1 MRGKKLLCT
10 KEKDMKNIKILLLSV
25 ILLFTVTS
33 CFEDLDDNLVINGD
47 VNDFIWKGMNYY
59 YIYGN
64 EVPDL
69 RNDRFGISGLIN
81 RYDRTPEYETFLSN
95 FSTPEELFNA
105 LVFDA
110 GNTDRF
116 SRIFPDLF
124 EAIDLFNGT
133 SETNG
138 LRRLFAFQIN
148 DSGPIYVRVG
158 LVLNGSS
165 ADLAGVERNMVISGV
180 DGTAF
185 TSENIQTLLSQP
197 SVTLNFAD
205 YNDNGTED
213 PSDDTVIPNGQSA
226 TVTRQVFT
234 DNPVHRT
241 EVITSNNE
249 TIGYIMYNS
258 FRDNFETE
266 LNNAFAELQAAN
278 VEHLVLDLRYNGG
291 GAIVTAARLATM
303 ISGKSPNEVFSK
315 AFFSPNRSEQNR
327 NFNFDNTISNGAA
340 VNTLNLQKVY
350 VLTSSASA
358 SASELII
365 NSLKPYMEVVQIGD
379 TTTGKTTIN
388 SLVFDSPNF
397 GTQQVT
403 SAHTYALFPLIGDS
417 TNKDEELVPSTGL
430 IPDIV
435 LEETYV
441 NLGTLGDENEPLL
454 ARAIMEITNAAG
466 RSVNSTYS
474 NNNLKPLELSNDTS
488 SLIDG
493 YMYID

>member
-1 MRGKKLLCT
+1 
-10 KEKDMKNIKILLLSV
+10 MKNIRILLATIV
-25 ILLFTVTS
+25 LFTVTS
-33 CFEDLDDNLVINGD
+33 CFEDLDDNLVITGD
-47 VNDFIWKGMNYY
+47 VNDFIWKGMNFY

-69 RNDRFGISGLIN
+69 RNDRFGISGLTN
-81 RYDRTPEYETFLSN
+81 RYETTPEYETFLSN
-95 FSTPEELFNA
+95 FSSPEGLFDA
-105 LVFDA
+105 LIFDA

-124 EAIDLFNGT
+124 EAIDLLNGT

-148 DSGPIYVRVG
+148 GSGPLFVRVG

-185 TSENIQTLLSQP
+185 TNENIQSLLSQP
-197 SVTLNFAD
+197 TITLNFAD

-213 PSDDTVIPNGQSA
+213 TSDDTVIPNGQSA
-226 TVTRQVFT
+226 TVTREVFT

-241 EVITSNNE
+241 EVIISNNE
-249 TIGYIMYNS
+249 TIGYLMYNS

-266 LNNAFAELQAAN
+266 LNNAFAQLQAAN
-278 VEHLVLDLRYNGG
+278 IQHLVLDLRYNGG

-303 ISGKSPNEVFSK
+303 ISGESPNQVFSK
-315 AFFSPNRSEQNR
+315 AFFGPNRLDQNR
-327 NFNFDNTISNGAA
+327 DFYFDNKIISGAT

-350 VLTSSASA
+350 VLTTGASA

-365 NSLKPYMEVVQIGD
+365 NSLKPYIEVIQIGD

-388 SLVFDSPNF
+388 TLVFDSPNF
-397 GTQQVT
+397 NTQQVT
-403 SAHTYALFPLIGDS
+403 NAHTYALFPLIGDS

-430 IPDIV
+430 VPDII
-435 LEETYV
+435 LQESSA

-466 RSVNSTYS
+466 RFTNSTS
-474 NNNLKPLELSNDTS
+474 LNTNDLRPLNLKNDTS
-488 SLIDG
+488 SIIDG
-493 YMYID
+493 YMHID